1 MRLRQKDVEVA
12 SWCAEMDF
20 KLAWKEGY
28 ETIEGLEL
36 FTYLGR
42 PLYQSDDDYPVVRK
56 NIGKARQVGGRIGS
70 ILRWEG
76 EDHLTSVTF
85 YRVVMQTVILFRA

>member
-1 MRLRQKDVEVA
+1 MCGMHIPTGRLIKHWRTARCFKNTNMRLRQKDVEVA

-42 PLYQSDDDYPVVRK
+42 PLYQSDD
-56 NIGKARQVGGRIGS
+56 
-70 ILRWEG
+70 E
-76 EDHLTSVTF
+76 
-85 YRVVMQTVILFRA
+85 